1 MRRPIVGLLPPIP
14 TPFDEREQVAHDHFR
29 ANIERWNRWGYS
41 GYVVLGSNGEFVHL
55 TESERLKVIE
65 TAREA
70 IPGDRLLIVGA
81 SYNATREAVEF
92 AHRAASLRADALLV
106 GTPHYYR
113 DQITPAL
120 LRDHYRKIADASPI
134 PILLYSVPQFTG
146 VALAPETVARLA
158 EHPNI
163 IGIKDSGGNLATLAE
178 TVRLVPPD
186 FSVLTGSAAL
196 LQAAMA
202 LGAKGA
208 VLAVGCLAAETCLE
222 IMRLARGGDVAR
234 AAELQLR
241 LLPVARAVTTQF
253 GISGLKAAL
262 DLIGFYGGPPRAP
275 LPAPDETMR
284 AAIRA
289 ILCASGLFPELEG
302 ERSDAVP

>member
-1 MRRPIVGLLPPIP
+1 MRRIIAGLLPPIP
-14 TPFDEREQVAHDHFR
+14 TPFDEREQVAYDRFR
-29 ANIERWNRWGYS
+29 ANIERWNRWDYA

-55 TESERLKVIE
+55 TEGERWKVVE

-70 IPGDRLLIVGA
+70 IPGDKLLIVGA
-81 SYNATREAVEF
+81 SYNTTREAVDF
-92 AHRAASLRADALLV
+92 AQRAASLRADALLV

-113 DQITPAL
+113 DQITPRVL
-120 LRDHYRKIADASPI
+120 LEHYRRIADASPI

-146 VALAPETVARLA
+146 VALTPETVARLA

-178 TVRLVPPD
+178 ILRLVPSD

-196 LQAAMA
+196 LQAAVA

-208 VLAVGCLAAETCLE
+208 ILAVGCIAPEACLT
-222 IMRLARGGDVAR
+222 IMRLARDGD
-234 AAELQLR
+234 AAQAAAWQLK

-262 DLIGFYGGPPRAP
+262 DLLGFYGGPPRSP
-275 LPAPDETMR
+275 LPAPDEKMR
-284 AAIRA
+284 AEIRA
-289 ILCASGLFPELEG
+289 ILQASGLFPELEG
-302 ERSDAVP
+302 ERAHAVP

>member
-1 MRRPIVGLLPPIP
+1 MRHSVSGLLPPIP
-14 TPFDEREQVAHDHFR
+14 TPFDEQEQVALEHLR
-29 ANIERWNRWGYS
+29 ANLARWNQYGYS

-55 TESERLKVIE
+55 TESERWAVIE

-70 IPGDRLLIVGA
+70 IPEDKLLIVGA
-81 SYNATREAVEF
+81 SYNATRDAVDF
-92 AHRAASLRADALLV
+92 VRRVARMRVDAVLV
-106 GTPHYYR
+106 GTPNYYR
-113 DQITPAL
+113 DQITPGIL
-120 LRDHYRKIADASPI
+120 LDHYRKIADASPI

-146 VALAPETVARLA
+146 IALAPETVARLA

-163 IGIKDSGGNLATLAE
+163 IGIKDSGGNLATVAE
-178 TVRLVPPD
+178 IIRLVPSD

-208 VLAVGCLAAETCLE
+208 VLAVGCIAPDVCLE
-222 IMRLARGGDVAR
+222 IMRLARDGDRAQAAAR
-234 AAELQLR
+234 QLH

-262 DLIGFYGGPPRAP
+262 DLLGFYGGPPRSP
-275 LPAPDETMR
+275 LPAPDERMR
-284 AAIRA
+284 AEIRA
-289 ILCASGLFPELEG
+289 ILRASGLFPELEA
-302 ERSDAVP
+302 EHSRAVS

>member
-1 MRRPIVGLLPPIP
+1 MKRSIWGLLPPIP
-14 TPFDEREQVAHDHFR
+14 TPFDGREQVAYDR
-29 ANIERWNRWGYS
+29 LRSNIERWNQYGYS

-55 TESERLKVIE
+55 TESERWKVIE

-70 IPGDRLLIVGA
+70 IPGDMLLIAGA
-81 SYNATREAVEF
+81 SYNATREAIEF
-92 AHRAASLRADALLV
+92 ARRAASLRADALLV

-113 DQITPAL
+113 DRITPAVL
-120 LRDHYRKIADASPI
+120 LEHYRKIADASPI

-146 VALAPETVARLA
+146 IAIAPETVARLA

-163 IGIKDSGGNLATLAE
+163 VGIKDSGGNLATLAE
-178 TVRLVPPD
+178 IIRLVPSD

-208 VLAVGCLAAETCLE
+208 VLAVGCIAAKPCLE
-222 IMRLARGGDVAR
+222 IMRLARDGDVAR
-234 AAELQLR
+234 AADLQLR

-275 LPAPDETMR
+275 LPVPDDKMR
-284 AAIRA
+284 AEIRT
-289 ILCASGLFPELEG
+289 ILCASGLFPELEE
-302 ERSDAVP
+302 ERSPAVP

>member
-1 MRRPIVGLLPPIP
+1 MKRSVSGLLPPIP
-14 TPFDEREQVAHDHFR
+14 TPFDEREQVAHDRFR
-29 ANIERWNRWGYS
+29 ANIERWNQYGYS

-55 TESERLKVIE
+55 TESERWKVIE
-65 TAREA
+65 TAREV
-70 IPGDRLLIVGA
+70 IPGDMLLIAGA
-81 SYNATREAVEF
+81 SYNATREAIEF
-92 AHRAASLRADALLV
+92 ARRAASLRADALLV

-113 DQITPAL
+113 DQITPAVL
-120 LRDHYRKIADASPI
+120 LDHYWRIADASPI

-163 IGIKDSGGNLATLAE
+163 IGIKDSGGNLAMLAE
-178 TVRLVPPD
+178 ILRLAPSD
-186 FSVLTGSAAL
+186 FNVLTGSAAL
-196 LQAAMA
+196 LHAAMA

-208 VLAVGCLAAETCLE
+208 VLAVGCIAAKTCLQ
-222 IMRLARGGDVAR
+222 IMRLAREGDGVR

-275 LPAPDETMR
+275 LPVPDDKMR
-284 AAIRA
+284 AEICA
-289 ILCASGLFPELEG
+289 ILCVSGLFPELEQ
-302 ERSDAVP
+302 ECSHAVS

>member
-1 MRRPIVGLLPPIP
+1 MNRSVSGLLPPIP
-14 TPFDEREQVAHDHFR
+14 TPFDEREHIAYDRFR
-29 ANIERWNRWGYS
+29 SNIERWNRCGYS

-55 TESERLKVIE
+55 TESERWKVIE

-70 IPGDRLLIVGA
+70 TPGDMLLIAGA

-92 AHRAASLRADALLV
+92 ARRAASLRADAVLV

-113 DQITPAL
+113 EQLTPAVL
-120 LRDHYRKIADASPI
+120 LDHYRRIADASPI
-134 PILLYSVPQFTG
+134 PVLLYSVPQFTG
-146 VALAPETVARLA
+146 VALTPETVARLA

-163 IGIKDSGGNLATLAE
+163 IGIKDSGGNLAVLAE
-178 TVRLVPPD
+178 ILRLVPSD

-208 VLAVGCLAAETCLE
+208 VLAVGCIAAETCLE
-222 IMRLARGGDVAR
+222 IMRRARDGDIAR

-275 LPAPDETMR
+275 LPAPDEKMR
-284 AAIRA
+284 AEIRA
-289 ILCASGLFPELEG
+289 ILQASGLFPELEG
-302 ERSDAVP
+302 ERTHAVP